1 MAEILPFLIPGII
14 LTFSGV
20 IIYFYSSGN
29 FRFPLGFRTK
39 LSFINMDVWR
49 ASNRFFGA
57 SLIISGFVS
66 AALGILF
73 FIIFNNITG
82 IIIILIISFMSVFIS
97 FYYTDNFTK
106 SYYDDSGY
114 RIK

>member
-1 MAEILPFLIPGII
+1 MTEILPFLIAGII

-20 IIYFYSSGN
+20 IIYFYSSGI
-29 FRFPLGFRTK
+29 FRAPLGFRTK
-39 LSFINMDVWR
+39 LSFTNMDVWR

-57 SLIISGFVS
+57 SLMISGLIS
-66 AALGILF
+66 AALGFLF
-73 FIIFNNITG
+73 FIIYNNITG
-82 IIIILIISFMSVFIS
+82 IIIILIISFMSLFIS

-114 RIK
+114 RIR